1 VFAVNALKAMYHDG
15 VVEFIEKPVIQEMTE
30 VLIIFPEKVKK
41 VKKIGG
47 IFKNHL
53 INYETVDAE
62 LKMMSRDSQGHLLNE
77 AGGQS

>member
-1 VFAVNALKAMYHDG
+1 MNALKAMYHDG

-53 INYETVDAE
+53 INYEAVDAE
-62 LKMMSRDSQGHLLNE
+62 LKMLSRDSQGHLLSE